1 MRHGKPLSNYEA
13 VSPVIGVMLMLV
25 VVIIIAAVVSAFAG
39 GAMGNAQKTPQATIK
54 GVFSQSGGMQ
64 IVHTGGDTI
73 PASTLLFVMTSD
85 ATFGQGL
92 SAATTQVLNKAI
104 ITDVSGN
111 VLQNT
116 DGTSAVTAFGPG
128 QTLYISQS
136 NLNPHYL
143 QPQVA
148 EGDSEGAYTNSGG
161 VWSKTGTKG
170 DLWKQCYVNPDN
182 VGKTFTLTMS
192 DKTSGATIA
201 KTTVV
206 ITA

>member
-1 MRHGKPLSNYEA
+1 MKLSNQNA

-25 VVIIIAAVVSAFAG
+25 VVIIIAAVVSAFGG

-64 IVHTGGDTI
+64 IIHTGGDAI
-73 PASTLLFVMTSD
+73 PASTLLFVVTND

-92 SAATTQVLNKAI
+92 SAATTQILNKAI
-104 ITDVSGN
+104 ITDASGN

-116 DGTSAVTAFGPG
+116 DGTSAITSFTSG
-128 QTLYISQS
+128 QTLYISRD
-136 NLNPHYL
+136 NLNPAYL
-143 QPQVA
+143 QPQLA
-148 EGDSEGAYTNSGG
+148 DGGAGTYSYSGG
-161 VWSKTGTKG
+161 VWTSSSGKS
-170 DLWKQCYVNPDN
+170 DLFKQCYINPDN
-182 VGKTFTLTMS
+182 VGKTFTLSMS

-206 ITA
+206 ITP